1 MFRPLGLSGQMT
13 QICGARPDCNIV
25 GAKTSAATDG
35 GQDLSQSELAQD
47 DLKALEKIG
56 IKLRFARNE
65 TIFSEGDE
73 AAFSYRVVSGAIRLC
88 KHLIDG
94 RRQISDFVLPG
105 DYCGFLHL
113 EAHRFT
119 AEATSDLEVIAYP
132 HRQVEALGE
141 SMPSMRHRLT
151 DFLSRRLM
159 GIQDHLIMLG
169 RQTAKERV
177 MSFLIRLAENA
188 GVKDGEAVELPMNRQ
203 DMADYLGL
211 TIETVSRVVTELKRL
226 RLVAFP
232 ELHEFT
238 ITDIGRAR
246 EVVGL

>member
-1 MFRPLGLSGQMT
+1 M
-13 QICGARPDCNIV
+13 DHEKN
-25 GAKTSAATDG
+25 SASTDG
-35 GQDLSQSELAQD
+35 GNNLTQSDLAQD
-47 DLKALEKIG
+47 DLEALDKIG

-65 TIFSEGDE
+65 TIFSEGEE

-113 EAHRFT
+113 DEHRFT

-132 HRQVEALGE
+132 HRQVEVLGE

-159 GIQDHLIMLG
+159 GIQDHLIMVG

-177 MSFLIRLAENA
+177 LSFLIRLAENA
-188 GVKDGEAVELPMNRQ
+188 GANDSEAVELPMNRQ
-203 DMADYLGL
+203 YMADYLGL

-226 RLVAFP
+226 RLVTFP

-238 ITDIGRAR
+238 IADIEHVR
-246 EVVGL
+246 EVAGL

>member
-1 MFRPLGLSGQMT
+1 M
-13 QICGARPDCNIV
+13 DHEKN
-25 GAKTSAATDG
+25 SASTDG
-35 GQDLSQSELAQD
+35 GNNLTQSDLAQD
-47 DLKALEKIG
+47 DLEALDKIG

-65 TIFSEGDE
+65 TIFSEGEE

-105 DYCGFLHL
+105 DYCGFLQL
-113 EAHRFT
+113 DEHRFT
-119 AEATSDLEVIAYP
+119 AEATSDLEVTAYP
-132 HRQVEALGE
+132 HRQVEVLGE

-159 GIQDHLIMLG
+159 GIQDHLIMVG
-169 RQTAKERV
+169 WQTAKERV
-177 MSFLIRLAENA
+177 LSFLIRLAENA
-188 GVKDGEAVELPMNRQ
+188 GANDSEAVELPMNRQ

-226 RLVAFP
+226 RLVTFP
-232 ELHEFT
+232 ELHEST
-238 ITDIGRAR
+238 IADIEHVR
-246 EVVGL
+246 EVAGL

>member
-1 MFRPLGLSGQMT
+1 MKSDQNLGKASRAAVVSSGHGDK
-13 QICGARPDCNIV
+13 GAQ
-25 GAKTSAATDG
+25 T
-35 GQDLSQSELAQD
+35 ELAQD
-47 DLKALEKIG
+47 DIEALDKIG

-65 TIFSEGDE
+65 TIFSEGEE

-88 KHLIDG
+88 KHLVDG

-113 EAHRFT
+113 ERHRFT
-119 AEATSDLEVIAYP
+119 AEATNDLEVIAYP

-141 SMPSMRHRLT
+141 SMPSMRRRLN

-159 GIQDHLIMLG
+159 GVQDHLIMLG

-177 MSFLIRLAENA
+177 LNFLLRLATNA
-188 GVKDGEAVELPMNRQ
+188 GAENGEVVSLPMNRQ

-211 TIETVSRVVTELKRL
+211 TIETVSRVMTDLKRSHVVTL
-226 RLVAFP
+226 P
-232 ELHEFT
+232 ELHEFA
-238 ITDIGRAR
+238 INDMESAR
-246 EVVGL
+246 ETVGWQE